1 MKTTGIQGALGAP
14 VNNGNARLE
23 YRLAL
28 QSTDSGFERSHFKR
42 KRFNWGSDLMPL
54 PQTIYETPF
63 SVRSEAALMPHSV
76 RLAL

>member
-42 KRFNWGSDLMPL
+42 KRFNWGSVERAFMPL

-63 SVRSEAALMPHSV
+63 SVRSEAA
-76 RLAL
+76 